1 MVGTTHTYIHGGDG
15 GGGGGG
21 GAGVSGAGFMAK
33 GITFENTAGPVQH
46 QAVAL
51 RVESDR
57 SAFQECA
64 ILGHQDS
71 LYTHSMR
78 QLYKD
83 CSIAG
88 TVDFIFGNS
97 AAVFQTCNLVVRVR
111 TDATASSSS
120 TSTLTAQV
128 LSQ

>member
-1 MVGTTHTYIHGGDG
+1 M
-15 GGGGGG
+15 
-21 GAGVSGAGFMAK
+21 GAAVSGEGFVAR
-33 GITFENTAGPVQH
+33 GLTFENAAGPEQH

-57 SAFQECA
+57 SAFYSCS

-71 LYTHSMR
+71 LYTHSLR
-78 QLYKD
+78 QFYKD
-83 CSIAG
+83 CTIAG

-97 AAVFQTCNLVVRVR
+97 AAVFQTCSIVVRVR
-111 TDATASSSS
+111 KIVPGGSS

-128 LSQ
+128 WILE